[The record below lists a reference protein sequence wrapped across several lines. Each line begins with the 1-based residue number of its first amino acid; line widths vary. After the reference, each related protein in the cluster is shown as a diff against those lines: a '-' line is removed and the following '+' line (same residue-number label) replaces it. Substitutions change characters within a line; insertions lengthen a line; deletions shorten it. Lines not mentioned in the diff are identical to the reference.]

1 VSKRGWLLFAAMSVI
16 WGVPYL
22 FIKVAVEVLSPASL
36 VLCRTGLAAVILLP
50 IALARG
56 EIRPLLKHWKPL
68 LAFTV
73 SELAVPWLLLS
84 KAETHLSSSLTG
96 LLIAAVPLVGA
107 ILGWVTRTDRLDSRR
122 LVGLGVGLLGVVA
135 LAGLDL
141 GKGNAVALVEL
152 AVVAIGYALGPFI
165 LAHGL
170 ADAPRIGVTAAALSL
185 TALVYLPVGV
195 AQFPHAWPK
204 ASVVA
209 SVAVLALLCTA
220 IAFLLFYALI
230 DEVGPVR
237 STVITY
243 VNPAVA
249 VVLGVLFLN
258 EKLTWSIAAGFALI
272 LAGSVLATRRSR
284 PVPGS
289 TQWTDSDTMTSH
301 DGTVR
306 TSTLRGARLGP
317 ADRP

>member
-36 VLCRTGLAAVILLP
+36 VLCRTGLAALILLP
-50 IALARG
+50 IAAARG
-56 EIRPLLKHWKPL
+56 ELRPVLRYWKPL
-68 LAFTV
+68 LAFTAA
-73 SELAVPWLLLS
+73 ELAVPWLLLT

-107 ILGWVTRTDRLDSRR
+107 IFGWVTRTDRLDSRR
-122 LVGLGVGLLGVVA
+122 MTGLGVGLVGVVA

-141 GKGNAVALVEL
+141 GRGNGVALVEL
-152 AVVAIGYALGPFI
+152 AMVAVGYALGPFI
-165 LAHGL
+165 LSRGL
-170 ADAPRIGVTAAALSL
+170 AGAPRLGVISAALTL
-185 TALVYLPVGV
+185 TALIYLPAGV
-195 AQFPHAWPK
+195 AELPHAWPK
-204 ASVVA
+204 ASVTA

-220 IAFLLFYALI
+220 LAFLLFYALV
-230 DEVGPVR
+230 DEAGPVR

-249 VVLGVLFLN
+249 VVLGVLFLD

-272 LAGSVLATRRSR
+272 LGGSVLATRRTR
-284 PVPGS
+284 PRQDQLPPARPAVAV
-289 TQWTDSDTMTSH
+289 DSLH
-301 DGTVR
+301 HR
-306 TSTLRGARLGP
+306 A
-317 ADRP
+317 

>member
-22 FIKVAVEVLSPASL
+22 FIKVAVGVLTPSSL
-36 VLCRTGLAAVILLP
+36 VLCRTGLAALILLP
-50 IALARG
+50 IAAARG
-56 EIRPLLKHWKPL
+56 ELRPLLKHWKPL

-84 KAETHLSSSLTG
+84 EAETHLSSSLTG

-107 ILGWVTRTDRLDSRR
+107 ILGWVTRTDRLDARR
-122 LVGLGVGLLGVVA
+122 LAGLGVGLAGVVA

-141 GKGNAVALVEL
+141 GRGNAVALVEL

-170 ADAPRIGVTAAALSL
+170 SGAPRIGVTAAALTL
-185 TALVYLPVGV
+185 TALIYLPVGV
-195 AQFPHAWPK
+195 AQLPHSWPK
-204 ASVVA
+204 ASVLA

-249 VVLGVLFLN
+249 VVLGVLFLH
-258 EKLTWSIAAGFALI
+258 EALTWSIAAGFALI
-272 LAGSVLATRRSR
+272 LAGSVLATRRAR
-284 PVPGS
+284 PAPVATAPQPEPVP
-289 TQWTDSDTMTSH
+289 
-301 DGTVR
+301 
-306 TSTLRGARLGP
+306 
-317 ADRP
+317 